1 MTTQPSLVDG
11 RISFWRKR
19 SKEDSDAFYRRWMVS
34 ELREEDPN
42 LFADLHEQE
51 QDFVAACVTGTEQD
65 IEAHGASLCRGWLE
79 AVWAMEKRDRRA
91 TNGPEAEGQASQ
103 PGDGRAYQRP
113 PEAV

>member
-91 TNGPEAEGQASQ
+91 SNGPEAEREEF
-103 PGDGRAYQRP
+103 PIDDGRAHQ
-113 PEAV
+113 